1 MKVCVF
7 CGSKE
12 GANPSYIQTAKDLGS
27 WIASHNHELVYG
39 GANVGLMGAVAD
51 ACLES
56 SGNVIGILPEVLKHY
71 EVAHPDLTEFHWVS
85 DMHTRKAMMENLSD
99 LFVALPG
106 GVGTLEEF
114 FEQLTWKQIGI
125 HTKPVVLFN
134 VEGFYDPLIA
144 FMQNVERMGFLREGD
159 VQNLHIVND
168 MSEFDALMKNLLS
181 SLLE

>member
-1 MKVCVF
+1 
-7 CGSKE
+7 
-12 GANPSYIQTAKDLGS
+12 
-27 WIASHNHELVYG
+27 
-39 GANVGLMGAVAD
+39 
-51 ACLES
+51 
-56 SGNVIGILPEVLKHY
+56 
-71 EVAHPDLTEFHWVS
+71 
-85 DMHTRKAMMENLSD
+85 MENLSD